1 MWLSLG
7 LALWIVLFLIF
18 TEPLDTNQIQGV
30 DKFIYLPFYGVAGAL
45 SYLILLPLQYK
56 LFLWKEKQWTPML
69 EAIFFFGMLLFGFIL
84 ARCVYIFIVVPGEK
98 YPYTLDFFFI
108 DIFLPASIVIFP
120 ILFIGRWAIGR
131 YYEKRLEAKKI
142 EIEGEGAY
150 EGLRLQLNDLISV
163 KADDNYVEVT
173 YVVDGKLKKQ
183 LIRNTLKNVEA
194 MVPELLRTHRSYLI
208 NPEHFQQFKTENGKL
223 FLQLAYELVIPVTK
237 TYTKEVKARF

>member
-1 MWLSLG
+1 
-7 LALWIVLFLIF
+7 
-18 TEPLDTNQIQGV
+18 
-30 DKFIYLPFYGVAGAL
+30 
-45 SYLILLPLQYK
+45 
-56 LFLWKEKQWTPML
+56 
-69 EAIFFFGMLLFGFIL
+69 
-84 ARCVYIFIVVPGEK
+84 
-98 YPYTLDFFFI
+98 
-108 DIFLPASIVIFP
+108 
-120 ILFIGRWAIGR
+120 
-131 YYEKRLEAKKI
+131 EAKKI